1 MNTTLDVA
9 EPMPMPAIH
18 QELAPQISPEA
29 ERPHVRRLREALQ
42 LALILLFEISVGLE
56 PSTPALPSTVFAD
69 FAGFAAVR
77 RRSFAPICVHV
88 APQLLHISRG
98 AVVIGGHRA
107 VTQRSRRGQLIRAGS

>member
-56 PSTPALPSTVFAD
+56 PPTPPYHALRSAIGATVGNGFRGFRGFSRPLGGDRLRLFAST
-69 FAGFAAVR
+69 
-77 RRSFAPICVHV
+77 
-88 APQLLHISRG
+88 LLHNCSISP
-98 AVVIGGHRA
+98 VE
-107 VTQRSRRGQLIRAGS
+107 QS